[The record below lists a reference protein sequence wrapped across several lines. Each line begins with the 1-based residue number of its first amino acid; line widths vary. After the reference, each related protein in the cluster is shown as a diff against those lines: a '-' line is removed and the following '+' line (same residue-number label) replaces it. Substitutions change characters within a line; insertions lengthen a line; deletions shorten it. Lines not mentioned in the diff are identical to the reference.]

1 MLNEFG
7 IFTRKLRI
15 ETGQRLKDMAD
26 ELGISSSYLSAT
38 EIGKRPI
45 PVKWLDILKTK
56 YNLSHEQY
64 LELERA
70 YENSLDSINIDLN
83 QRDDSDKDLILSFA
97 RNFDSLDDKNKE
109 YLRKIFKR
117 SWFPWITKVNLDPEM
132 IYEKLLIS

>member
-26 ELGISSSYLSAT
+26 KLGISSSYLSAA

-97 RNFDSLDDKNKE
+97 RNFDSLDDKNRE

-117 SWFPWITKVNLDPEM
+117 S
-132 IYEKLLIS
+132 

>member
-1 MLNEFG
+1 MNITFEKNKGGIAMLNEFG

-26 ELGISSSYLSAT
+26 KLGISSSYLSAT

-45 PVKWLDILKTK
+45 PVKWLDILKTE

-64 LELERA
+64 LELERS

-83 QRDDSDKDLILSFA
+83 QKDDSDKDLILSFA

-117 SWFPWITKVNLDPEM
+117 S
-132 IYEKLLIS
+132 

>member
-56 YNLSHEQY
+56 YNLSHKQY

-117 SWFPWITKVNLDPEM
+117 S
-132 IYEKLLIS
+132 